1 MNKNPSK
8 FAGLEG
14 FSCSNIDYICY
25 GRGRHYTVTAVY
37 SRQTSIMYKQGL
49 YQDWK
54 DGVITHNDYRHMNED
69 YERQN
74 EDISEVITNLKKERD
89 ELENGIDV
97 ENPFLTTF
105 RKYENI
111 DKLAREIL
119 IELVDHIKVYEGG
132 DISIRFKF
140 ADELRRII
148 EYIEV
153 NSHL

>member
-1 MNKNPSK
+1 MAPIKKSQSVR
-8 FAGLEG
+8 LEQLI
-14 FSCSNIDYICY
+14 S
-25 GRGRHYTVTAVY
+25 AKEKELAK
-37 SRQTSIMYKQGL
+37 IMRYKQGL

-54 DGVITHNDYRHMNED
+54 DGVITHNDYRHMSED

-74 EDISEVITNLKKERD
+74 EAISEVIANLKKERD

-111 DKLAREIL
+111 DKLTREIL

-153 NSHL
+153 NSHLQVV